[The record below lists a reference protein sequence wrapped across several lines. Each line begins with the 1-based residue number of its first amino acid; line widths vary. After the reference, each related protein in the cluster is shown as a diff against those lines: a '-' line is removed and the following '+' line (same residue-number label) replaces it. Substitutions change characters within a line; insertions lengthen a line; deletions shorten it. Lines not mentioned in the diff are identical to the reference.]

1 MEDAFAQGDY
11 SSEMDV
17 DNAGFFG
24 FFQLFIVLALFF
36 VLGNAVYFTVLKI
49 GQERDIDVINAN
61 IVATEQKISEMK
73 YSESVYLAQKASA
86 LVDEKSVSWT
96 QVISDMHLLTP
107 DTVSYLSYTGT
118 ELGKLTL
125 FAVTDSYDYSAAF
138 IKIFSNSTS
147 FTNVFVPVLSAGLA
161 DNGSAI
167 VTFHMFLDYV
177 SPVTL
182 KISRQ

>member
-1 MEDAFAQGDY
+1 MEDIFAQSDY
-11 SSEMDV
+11 SSDMDV
-17 DNAGFFG
+17 DNTGFFG

-36 VLGNAVYFTVLKI
+36 VLGNAAYFTVMKI
-49 GQERDIDVINAN
+49 GQERDIDVLDATILE
-61 IVATEQKISEMK
+61 TEQKISAMK

-86 LVDEKSVSWT
+86 LVDEKSVSWK
-96 QVISDMHLLTP
+96 QVISAMHLLTP

-118 ELGKLTL
+118 DLGKLTVSV
-125 FAVTDSYDYSAAF
+125 VTDSYDHSAAF
-138 IKIFSNSTS
+138 IKIFGNSDS

-161 DNGSAI
+161 DNGSAV

-177 SPVTL
+177 SPVTA